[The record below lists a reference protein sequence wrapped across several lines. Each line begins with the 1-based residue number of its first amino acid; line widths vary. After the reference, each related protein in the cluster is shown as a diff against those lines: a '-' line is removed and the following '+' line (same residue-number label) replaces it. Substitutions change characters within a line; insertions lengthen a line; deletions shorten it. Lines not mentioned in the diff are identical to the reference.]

1 MTKDKSLNQFYIDLM
16 EEVEMASEAETIGW
30 TKDDFLT
37 SIMLEYLEEAG
48 DVTDP
53 IMCPFRSYGLQLN
66 AYAISEDYSSYS
78 KNDYLDYIN
87 SSYPGFQGYVQQLQF
102 YHKRNK

>member
-16 EEVEMASEAETIGW
+16 EEVEMASEAETSGW

-53 IMCPFRSYGLQLN
+53 IM
-66 AYAISEDYSSYS
+66 
-78 KNDYLDYIN
+78 
-87 SSYPGFQGYVQQLQF
+87 
-102 YHKRNK
+102 